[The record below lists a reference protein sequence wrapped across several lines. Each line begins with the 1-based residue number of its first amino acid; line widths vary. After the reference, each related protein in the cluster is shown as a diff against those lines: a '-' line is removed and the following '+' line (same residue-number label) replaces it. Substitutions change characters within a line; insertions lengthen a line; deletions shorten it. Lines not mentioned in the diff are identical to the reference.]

1 MSSPLAQP
9 GSPGTNFNILINES
23 ISLYLIS
30 VFFKLGMLRR
40 SMSGNTGLNTLAQT
54 SGGMIRRNDSSG
66 KLYMNPNG

>member
-30 VFFKLGMLRR
+30 VFIQL
-40 SMSGNTGLNTLAQT
+40 
-54 SGGMIRRNDSSG
+54 
-66 KLYMNPNG
+66 